1 MSKRPLITLGISC
14 FNAEKTIAR
23 AIESALNQSWKNKE
37 IIVVDDVSEDSSVTI
52 IKEFIK
58 QHEII
63 KLHVNEDNLGVA
75 TVRNKII
82 EHSKGEFI
90 AFFDDDD
97 SSEYDRV
104 ERQYNRIVEYSKKWH
119 CDKPIICHTARRVVY
134 GDGISLT
141 ERTIGCNVDNM
152 APHGVNVASR
162 ILLGSRLVDGDG
174 SMATCS
180 QMGSA
185 KVYAEVGGFDEN
197 LRRSEDT
204 ELNIRLA
211 LSGCHFIGIGS
222 PLVTQY
228 ITKSEDKNFEVEYE
242 STLYYINKYKN
253 FIMRNSSYSF
263 VKSWVNLKFIFYKK
277 DYFIFLI
284 KFIVLF
290 FQYPVLSTRRIFL
303 SIPNF
308 QINRRF
314 GNNRQ

>member
-1 MSKRPLITLGISC
+1 MVSKQPLITLGISC

-23 AIESALNQSWKNKE
+23 AIESALNQSWENKE
-37 IIVVDDVSEDSSVTI
+37 IIVVDDVSEDGSVAI
-52 IKEFIK
+52 IEELIK

-63 KLHVNEDNLGVA
+63 KLYVNENNLGVA
-75 TVRNKII
+75 AVRNKII
-82 EHSKGEFI
+82 KRSNGEFI

-104 ERQYNRIVEYSKKWH
+104 ERQYNRIVEYKKKWH
-119 CDKPIICHTARRVVY
+119 CDNPIICHTARRVVY
-134 GDGISLT
+134 GDGISLI

-162 ILLGSRLVDGDG
+162 ILLGSRLVDGYG

-211 LSGCHFIGIGS
+211 LAGCHFVGIES

-253 FIMRNSSYSF
+253 FIARNSSYSF
-263 VKSWVNLKFIFYKK
+263 VKSWVKLKFTFYKK

-314 GNNRQ
+314 SNNR